1 MAFPKIATVGTADEA
16 RDIAISHSHR
26 NAVAESYSDLFDYGT
41 YFEAL
46 AGKFPELREE
56 FIENGII

>member
-1 MAFPKIATVGTADEA
+1 MAKPIADVTSAAEA
-16 RDIAISHSHR
+16 RDIAVEHSNR
-26 NAVAESYSDLFDYGT
+26 EQTAESYSELAEQGN

-56 FIENGII
+56 FEENGII